1 MGGGEGQGFREV
13 SRGGGHC
20 TRGVWVLAC
29 LLAGFDWVVW
39 FFDFAAWRG
48 GRPRKMFEV
57 EIDRI
62 LLFSRRFESR
72 LLCSRV
78 NFFVFGKFIKF
89 RFRSLELEFIVFYV
103 A

>member
-1 MGGGEGQGFREV
+1 MGGGGGRDLEKSLGG
-13 SRGGGHC
+13 GGGHC

-72 LLCSRV
+72 LLFALASIFSFLENLS
-78 NFFVFGKFIKF
+78 NFDFDPWNWN
-89 RFRSLELEFIVFYV
+89 S
-103 A
+103 